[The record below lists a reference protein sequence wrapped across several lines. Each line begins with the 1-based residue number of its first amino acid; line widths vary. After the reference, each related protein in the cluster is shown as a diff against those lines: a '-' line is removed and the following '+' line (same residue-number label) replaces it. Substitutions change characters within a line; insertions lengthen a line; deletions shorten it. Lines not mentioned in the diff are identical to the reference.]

1 MEKAVLDVKELNV
14 TQGMNG
20 SYSHKGDLAIDMG
33 YACSYLKAPF
43 TGVIKRIYTPCN
55 AVWLQSKEKV
65 LYADGTRDYMTIM
78 TIHDNDVSN
87 LKKGQT
93 IKKGTKYYQP
103 GKKGNVTGSHIHIS
117 VGKGKFKGNGWKK
130 NKYGNWVIYNNYD
143 ITKALILGKD
153 VKIKKAMYDWTT
165 EEEVLKQLA
174 KVEINKY
181 YPKPSKKYPSIVDA
195 LKLIKVDSSYSNRKK
210 IAKANGIKLYVSS
223 AKQNIKLLDL
233 LYDGK
238 LIKA

>member
-1 MEKAVLDVKELNV
+1 MEKAILDVKELNV
-14 TQGMNG
+14 TQGMND

-93 IKKGTKYYQP
+93 IKKGTKYYHP
-103 GKKGNVTGSHIHIS
+103 GKKGNVTGSHIHIA

-130 NKYGNWVIYNNYD
+130 NKYGNWCVQNQYD

-153 VKIKKAMYDWTT
+153 VKIKKAMYDWVT
-165 EEEVLKQLA
+165 EEEILKQLA

-195 LKLIKVDSSYSNRKK
+195 LKLIKVDSSYTNRQK

-238 LIKA
+238 LIKP

>member
-1 MEKAVLDVKELNV
+1 M
-14 TQGMNG
+14 G
-20 SYSHKGDLAIDMG
+20 SC
-33 YACSYLKAPF
+33 CSYLKAPF
-43 TGVIKRIYTPCN
+43 TGIIKRIYTPCN

-78 TIHDNDVSN
+78 TIHDNNVSN

-93 IKKGTKYYQP
+93 IKKGTKYYHP
-103 GKKGNVTGSHIHIS
+103 GVKGNVTGSHIHIS

-130 NKYGNWVIYNNYD
+130 NKYGNWIIHNNYD

-153 VKIKKAMYDWTT
+153 VEIEKAKYDWTT

-174 KVEINKY
+174 KVEINNY
-181 YPKPSKKYPSIVDA
+181 YPIPNKKYPSIVDA
-195 LKLIKVDSSYSNRKK
+195 LKSIKVDSSYSNRKK
-210 IAKANGIKLYVSS
+210 IAKANGIKLYVSNS
-223 AKQNIKLLDL
+223 KQNIKLLDL

-238 LIKA
+238 MIKG